1 MTANNK
7 RLTRKQRRILQ
18 QNGQIPEETA
28 LKLNFQLRKIEPLT
42 ENQRLTFEKYYDGKN
57 LLLHGIAGTGKSF
70 LSIYLALQS
79 LLSDASRYKKLIVVR
94 SVVPT
99 RDMGFLPGS
108 NAEKAKVYEAPY
120 QAIFTELFNRGD
132 AYQYLKQKGLVEFIS
147 TSFIRGITL
156 NDCIIVV
163 DEIANMTLHEL
174 DSVITRV
181 GKNCRIVFCGD
192 FRQSDF
198 TREHEK
204 RLACVHL
211 ILEASN
217 DAELLIHVNGHR
229 CLAFFREGLYDLSRD
244 VPLHVSSGTHFCTRN
259 LLERIVHKERMPSPD
274 LRLCSKRLDRV
285 FTHRRFCPRIVF
297 RSSREG
303 SMAVVLAHPFWFRK

>member
-1 MTANNK
+1 MTTK
-7 RLTRKQRRILQ
+7 RLTRKQRRVQ
-18 QNGQIPEETA
+18 QYQQTTHGEEN
-28 LKLNFQLRKIEPLT
+28 LLRLNFQLRPIEPLT
-42 ENQRLTFEKYYDGKN
+42 ENQRLTFEKYHDGKN

-70 LSIYLALQS
+70 LSIYLATQS
-79 LLSDASRYKKLIVVR
+79 VLSDSGRYKKLVIVR
-94 SVVPT
+94 SAVPT

-108 NAEKAKVYEAPY
+108 NAEKSKVYEAPY

-181 GKNCRIVFCGD
+181 GKNCRIMFCGD

-204 RLACVHL
+204 NGLIDFMKILNRMKSFEYVDFTEHDIVRSAMVKEYIIAKDRLKIIA
-211 ILEASN
+211 
-217 DAELLIHVNGHR
+217 
-229 CLAFFREGLYDLSRD
+229 
-244 VPLHVSSGTHFCTRN
+244 
-259 LLERIVHKERMPSPD
+259 
-274 LRLCSKRLDRV
+274 
-285 FTHRRFCPRIVF
+285 
-297 RSSREG
+297 
-303 SMAVVLAHPFWFRK
+303 